1 MEVASVTVTWP
12 TDRIGSRRARRDRE
26 RRVQKQSAIQFMAAQ
41 QWFKD
46 AVEMMEEAHPPYEVG
61 RPRIHSHPTVLL
73 FMLIAQVEG
82 SDRKGEAYVA
92 NPVIWNEIRRSL
104 AQAFPNDELLADGAP
119 APTRSLLRHY
129 DSVFNQDL
137 VERIA
142 KQWEAAWIL
151 YAAEMEIGTNHGTN
165 LEPSTSA
172 TAYGD
177 SVVLRPMSKHAK
189 GTMAY
194 NPRTGELQERRYDAD
209 ASNYVNG
216 MNQHVTGTKFVHI
229 SASTGRA
236 QEQITFSVE
245 PLVDKTGR
253 TEADIACDMAA
264 RLKKDLGF
272 AGFSWDKAVRSEKV
286 EQIWQLGIQPFVG
299 VYDKS
304 KTSTKTVS
312 LGETTINK
320 IKVELIATGG
330 AVCITDRIG
339 TPQPLEP
346 TKLEYQPNVDGT
358 VRPYV
363 TYTVPD
369 TINCDTRLW
378 GGTTKVRMT
387 TPKGNDLI
395 RGEHLRALIPGSA
408 RWKQQYGVR
417 SLAESLNSWFKSFFQ
432 RGERV
437 RSKSRL
443 GQWLD
448 LLLLAAWR
456 NTTSLLE
463 YRYRSARNRRATSP
477 PT

>member
-1 MEVASVTVTWP
+1 MTVTWP

-26 RRVQKQSAIQFMAAQ
+26 RRVPKGSVLQFVTTQ
-41 QWFKD
+41 QWFKN

-61 RPRIHSHPTVLL
+61 RPRIHSHATVLL
-73 FMLIAQVEG
+73 FRLIAIVEG
-82 SDRKGEAYVA
+82 SGRKGEAYMT
-92 NPVIWNEIRRSL
+92 NPTIWDEIRRTL
-104 AQAFPNDELLADGAP
+104 AKEFPDDALLADGAP

-129 DSVFNQDL
+129 ASVFDED
-137 VERIA
+137 VIKWVA
-142 KQWEAAWIL
+142 KQWEPSWIG
-151 YAAEMEIGTNHGTN
+151 YATEMGIGTNKGTN
-165 LEPSTSA
+165 LEPSTNA

-177 SVVLRPMSKHAK
+177 SVVLRPMSKHPK

-194 NPRTGELQERRYDAD
+194 NPRTGQLQERRYDAD

-264 RLKKDLGF
+264 RLKNELGF
-272 AGFSWDKAVRSEKV
+272 TGFSWDKALRGEKV
-286 EQIWQLGIQPFVG
+286 EHIWRLGIQPFVG
-299 VYDKS
+299 VYDKT

-320 IKVELIATGG
+320 IRVELIATGG
-330 AVCITDRIG
+330 AVCIVDRTG
-339 TPQPLEP
+339 TPQPLAP
-346 TKLEYQPNVDGT
+346 TKLEYQPNADGT

-363 TYTVPD
+363 TYIVPH
-369 TINCDTRLW
+369 TIDCDTRLW

-395 RGEHLRALIPGSA
+395 RGEHLRALIPGSDK
-408 RWKQQYGVR
+408 WKQQYGVR

-456 NTTSLLE
+456 NTVSLLE
-463 YRYRSARNRRATSP
+463 YRYRRVRNHSATAP